1 MAFSNLFKSD
11 VGKGIAIGLGIGA
24 VGLVLVPALRPA
36 AKAALKSGILLF
48 EKGREM
54 AAEAGEAL
62 EDIVAEARAD
72 LAGQDSMGEVFEN
85 AADETVAAESEV

>member
-72 LAGQDSMGEVFEN
+72 LACQDSMGEVFEN